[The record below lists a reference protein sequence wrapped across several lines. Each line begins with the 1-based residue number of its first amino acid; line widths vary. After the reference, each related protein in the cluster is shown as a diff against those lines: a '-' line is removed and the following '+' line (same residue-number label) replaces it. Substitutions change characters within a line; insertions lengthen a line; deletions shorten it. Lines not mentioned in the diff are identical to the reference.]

1 MKKIMIVGPAGSGKS
16 TLSRRLSETLS
27 LPLYH
32 LDNIWWNPDRT
43 HVSREQFDERL
54 NRLLEKDE
62 WIIDGDYARTYEPRM
77 QACDTVIFLN
87 YPLEVCLQGAQERV
101 GRPRDDIPWADET
114 YDADFHQRIISWF
127 DDRLPRLQALLE
139 KYRDSRNVIVLDNRK
154 EADELIAALQKER
167 EKSA

>member
-1 MKKIMIVGPAGSGKS
+1 
-16 TLSRRLSETLS
+16 
-27 LPLYH
+27 
-32 LDNIWWNPDRT
+32 
-43 HVSREQFDERL
+43 
-54 NRLLEKDE
+54 
-62 WIIDGDYARTYEPRM
+62 M

-127 DDRLPRLQALLE
+127 DDKLPQLNSLLE
-139 KYRDSRNVIVLDNRK
+139 KYRDSRNIIVLDNRK
-154 EADELIAALQKER
+154 EADELIAELQKER